1 MISISTISS
10 QNISKYYPSRGHIT
24 VQGKIIPIP
33 SVYRGKAI
41 TAVFPISYK
50 KAVQLMESPHL
61 KPARLSF
68 TKALLSVTVFDFKES
83 PVGPYAELAYAIPV
97 LYKSKLNLPLLP
109 ILFYKVLN
117 NFGYYVLDIL
127 QNKEIAV
134 AHGKSLTEYPHN
146 NELIDA
152 RLNNDKESVTAFV
165 ESKRGNILS
174 LTASKIGNEK
184 EVYHKYMTYFH
195 KGKESIRIQMDVY
208 ALESKVRNC
217 RISLGND
224 QLSEYLKTLDISPKS
239 LQTFFYSDFVEI
251 LPVTKDRL

>member
-1 MISISTISS
+1 MISISN
-10 QNISKYYPSRGHIT
+10 QNISNRYPSRGQIT

-33 SVYRGKAI
+33 SIYKGRAI

-50 KAVQLMESPHL
+50 KAAQLIYSSHL

-83 PVGPYAELAYAIPV
+83 PVGPYTELAYAIPV
-97 LYKSKLNLPLLP
+97 LYKSKLNIPLLP

-127 QNKEIAV
+127 QNKEIAI
-134 AHGKSLTEYPHN
+134 AHGKALTEYPHN
-146 NELIDA
+146 NELIIA
-152 RLNNDKESVTAFV
+152 KLNDDKEKESITAFV

-174 LTASKIGNEK
+174 LSASKIGNEK

-195 KGKESIRIQMDVY
+195 KGRESIRTQMDVY
-208 ALESKVRNC
+208 ALESKVKNC
-217 RISLGND
+217 SISLGND
-224 QLSEYLKTLDISPKS
+224 RLSEYLKTLDISPRS
-239 LQTFFYSDFVEI
+239 LQTFFYSDLVEI
-251 LPVTKDRL
+251 LPVTKDRI